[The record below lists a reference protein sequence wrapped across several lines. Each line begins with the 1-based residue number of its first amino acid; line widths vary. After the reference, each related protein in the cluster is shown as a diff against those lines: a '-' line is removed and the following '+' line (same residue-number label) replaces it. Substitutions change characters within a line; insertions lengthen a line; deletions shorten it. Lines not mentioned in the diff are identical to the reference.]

1 MQGLPNEVQFGEET
15 RRELP
20 VGVVYRLETWNY
32 EEVRIIY
39 AIYLFYTL
47 IQYYK
52 LYYSTYIIYIY
63 NSTLVYYRYNH
74 ILWDCIVL

>member
-1 MQGLPNEVQFGEET
+1 LDINDPTVFIFGCVLPQHAALLVSCSAVQGLPNEVQFGEET

-39 AIYLFYTL
+39 AIYL
-47 IQYYK
+47 
-52 LYYSTYIIYIY
+52 YINI
-63 NSTLVYYRYNH
+63 H
-74 ILWDCIVL
+74 